1 MGASFNIRKIRKKRE
16 ENIMNDYKEFY
27 PTPEYIVEKML
38 EGVDMNYVETV
49 LEPSAGKGDIVKSV
63 KNHANYHQELDIDC
77 VEINPDLR
85 NLLKGSNMRVVGDDF
100 LTYHTMKQYDLII
113 MNPPF
118 SEGDKHL
125 TKALKMQKASGG
137 AVIALVNAE
146 TIKNPYTNL
155 RKELVDMIDAAQGTI
170 EYIPYAFSEAERQT
184 DVEVAL
190 VKVNFPKPERIS
202 SIMDKLQKAKEIKE
216 KEQTAKDYLADNDFI
231 KAIVDQYD
239 MEINAGVKLIEEY
252 KALQPYI
259 LNNFEKKEAKYDSDC
274 LLRLKVG
281 DHDASVNEFVKSVR
295 SKYWRALFSN
305 PKFTGK
311 LTSNVLDEFQTK
323 VSELRD
329 VEFSV
334 FNILEIKW
342 DMMRSVTKGVEQSI
356 VDLFDKFCKAWY
368 CDDMGTSIHYYNG
381 WKTNS
386 AYKVNKKAILRLDAF
401 SNFRK
406 EFDPIWSS
414 YSRDGGCLKRLY
426 DMEKCFNFLDNGRT
440 EDGAEM
446 ESILRSAK
454 ENEQTKN
461 IDLKYFTVTFYKKG
475 TCHIIYK
482 DEELL
487 KKFNIFGAQHRG
499 WLPPSYG
506 KKSYEEMEPKEQR
519 VVDEFE
525 GREEYSKTM
534 ANSEFYLTDT
544 NSFLLE
550 TK

>member
-1 MGASFNIRKIRKKRE
+1 MKTT
-16 ENIMNDYKEFY
+16 DYKELY
-27 PTPEYIVEKML
+27 PTPDDVIEKML
-38 EGVDMNYVETV
+38 SGVDYNCAKTV
-49 LEPSAGKGDIVKSV
+49 LEPSAGKGNLAHGVRIRARVQ
-63 KNHANYHQELDIDC
+63 YQTIEIDC
-77 VEINPDLR
+77 VEIDPDLR
-85 NLLKGSNMRVVGDDF
+85 NLLKGAGERVIGDDF
-100 LTYHTMKQYDLII
+100 LSFKTMKQYDLIL

-125 TKALKMQKASGG
+125 AKALQMQKNHGG

-146 TIKNPYTNL
+146 TIRNPYTNL
-155 RKELVDMIDAAQGTI
+155 RKEIVDVIDEAGGSV
-170 EYIPYAFSEAERQT
+170 EYLRYAFAEAERQT

-190 VKVNFPKPERIS
+190 VKVQFPKPKRIS
-202 SIMDKLQKAKEIKE
+202 SIMERIQKAKEMEEPEVNSKE
-216 KEQTAKDYLADNDFI
+216 FLADNDFI
-231 KAIVDQYD
+231 KSIVDQYE
-239 MEINAGVKLIEEY
+239 MEVAAGVKLIEEY

-259 LNNFEKKEAKYDSDC
+259 LNDFKKKEAEYDFDC

-281 DHDASVNEFVKSVR
+281 DQEASVNGFVKSVR
-295 SKYWRALFSN
+295 AKYWRALFSN

-311 LTSNVLDEFQTK
+311 LTSNVLDEFQSK

-329 VEFSV
+329 IEFSV

-342 DMMRSVTKGVEQSI
+342 DMMRSVAQGVEQSI

-368 CDDMGTSIHYYNG
+368 CDGMGTSIHYYNG

-401 SNFRK
+401 RNIRK
-406 EFDPIWSS
+406 EFDPIWSN
-414 YSRDGGCLKRLY
+414 YSLDGGCLRKLY

-440 EDGAEM
+440 EDGAKM

-454 ENEQTKN
+454 EHEQTKN

-475 TCHIIYK
+475 TCHIIFK
-482 DEELL
+482 DDELL

-506 KKSYEEMEPKEQR
+506 KKTYEEMETEEQR

-525 GREEYSKTM
+525 GKEEYSKTM

-550 TK
+550 SK